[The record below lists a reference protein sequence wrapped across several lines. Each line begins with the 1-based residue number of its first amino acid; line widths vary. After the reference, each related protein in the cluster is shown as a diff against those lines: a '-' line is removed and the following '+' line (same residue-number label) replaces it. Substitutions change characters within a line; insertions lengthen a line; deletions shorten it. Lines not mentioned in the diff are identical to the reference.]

1 MTNLKNKIG
10 AELRQEEIEELV
22 EIWNSFCADTGKKEG
37 FIYPNTSENIIA
49 LFDNAW
55 DAVQHIEHYDRDDV
69 WFTAN
74 FYGDI
79 ESFSN
84 VMESPISIRRLV
96 DWLASK

>member
-1 MTNLKNKIG
+1 MT
-10 AELRQEEIEELV
+10 AEELMSKIPTEEV
-22 EIWNSFCADTGKKEG
+22 VKSWNDFCSATGKREG

-55 DAVQHIEHYDRDDV
+55 DAVQHIEHYDREDV
-69 WFTAN
+69 WFTTN

-79 ESFSN
+79 ESFTT
-84 VMESPISIRRLV
+84 MRESPTIVRQLI

>member
-1 MTNLKNKIG
+1 MTNLKGTQI
-10 AELRQEEIEELV
+10 EMEELV
-22 EIWNSFCADTGKKEG
+22 EIWNSFCAETGKREG

-69 WFTAN
+69 WFTTN

-84 VMESPISIRRLV
+84 VTESPIVIRWLI
-96 DWLASK
+96 DWLVSK

>member
-1 MTNLKNKIG
+1 MANLKNKIG

-37 FIYPNTSENIIA
+37 FVYPNTSENIIA

-55 DAVQHIEHYDRDDV
+55 DAVQHIEYYDRDDV
-69 WFTAN
+69 WFTTN

-84 VMESPISIRRLV
+84 VMGSPISISRLV
-96 DWLASK
+96 DWLAIK

>member
-10 AELRQEEIEELV
+10 RQIEIEELV
-22 EIWNSFCADTGKKEG
+22 EIWNSYCVDMGKREG
-37 FIYPNTSENIIA
+37 FVYPNTSENIIA

-55 DAVQHIEHYDRDDV
+55 DAVQHIAYYDRDDV
-69 WFTAN
+69 WFTTN

-79 ESFSN
+79 ESFSK
-84 VMESPISIRRLV
+84 VAESPINIRRLI

>member
-1 MTNLKNKIG
+1 MANLKNKIG
-10 AELRQEEIEELV
+10 AELRQEEIEELI
-22 EIWNSFCADTGKKEG
+22 EIWNSYCADTGKREG
-37 FIYPNTSENIIA
+37 FIYPNNSENITA
-49 LFDNAW
+49 LFGDAW

-69 WFTAN
+69 WFTTN

-96 DWLASK
+96 DWLAIK

>member
-1 MTNLKNKIG
+1 MTNLKG
-10 AELRQEEIEELV
+10 AQIEMEELV
-22 EIWNSFCADTGKKEG
+22 EIWNSFCAEMGKKEG

-55 DAVQHIEHYDRDDV
+55 DAVQHIEHYDRNDV
-69 WFTAN
+69 WFTTN

-84 VMESPISIRRLV
+84 VTESPIVIRRLI
-96 DWLASK
+96 DWLVSK

>member
-1 MTNLKNKIG
+1 MANLKNKIG
-10 AELRQEEIEELV
+10 AELRQEEIEELI
-22 EIWNSFCADTGKKEG
+22 EIWNSYCADTGKREG
-37 FIYPNTSENIIA
+37 FIYPNNSENITA
-49 LFDNAW
+49 LFSDAW

-69 WFTAN
+69 WVTTN

>member
-1 MTNLKNKIG
+1 MTNLKNKIWT
-10 AELRQEEIEELV
+10 QEEIEELV
-22 EIWNSFCADTGKKEG
+22 EIWNSFCAETGKKEG

-69 WFTAN
+69 WFTTN

-79 ESFSN
+79 ESFSKGA
-84 VMESPISIRRLV
+84 ESPISIRRLA
-96 DWLASK
+96 DWLATK